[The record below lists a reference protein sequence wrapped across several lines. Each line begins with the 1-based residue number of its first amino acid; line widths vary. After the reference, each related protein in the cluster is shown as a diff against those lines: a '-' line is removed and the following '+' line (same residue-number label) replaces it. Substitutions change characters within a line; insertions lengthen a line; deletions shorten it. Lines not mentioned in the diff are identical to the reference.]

1 MPDLILLDVMMP
13 GMDGFETCRKIK
25 GNPTAAVIPILFMTA
40 LDSVADKVA
49 GFEAGGVDCI
59 TKPFQ
64 QVEVLARVMPIWPSA
79 NSSRSFCN
87 RKNSCKRCP

>member
-1 MPDLILLDVMMP
+1 MIELTVGL
-13 GMDGFETCRKIK
+13 
-25 GNPTAAVIPILFMTA
+25 APILFMTA

-64 QVEVLARVMPIWPSA
+64 QVEVLARVMPIWPI
-79 NSSRSFCN
+79 
-87 RKNSCKRCP
+87 